1 MADNADI
8 KAALEAQLEELLR
21 RAGSIEEQLSS
32 PGNPDW
38 EENAVESEDD
48 EVLGEIGELTKHE
61 ISEIRL
67 ALSRIE
73 NGQYEKCTSCG
84 QPIPKERLAAIPY
97 ATTCIRCA

>member
-1 MADNADI
+1 MADHADV
-8 KAALEAQLEELLR
+8 KAVLEAQLEELLR

-48 EVLGEIGELTKHE
+48 EVLAGLGDLTKHE
-61 ISEIRL
+61 ISEVRL

-73 NGQYEKCTSCG
+73 SGQYEKCTRCG
-84 QPIPKERLAAIPY
+84 QPIPTERLAAIPY